1 VPDDEGVARDVT
13 RDPVPVGDRLDILR
27 THPKLLLN
35 GLVAENPHYLSP
47 DDHIAARLGRNERRR
62 GLGDVDRRIAVRPR
76 RAHERRACRPGLP
89 CPAHPR
95 DRYLHAIPRSRL
107 SDLVHVLAAQVPVG
121 TWHDAETS
129 LNQRSGEVGSVRSGR
144 TTALLRRVLR
154 QITSDGAGSPESII
168 DAGEQLG
175 LVMDEAA

>member
-1 VPDDEGVARDVT
+1 MPDDEGVARDVT

-89 CPAHPR
+89 CPAYPR

-129 LNQRSGEVGSVRSGR
+129 LNQRSGEVGSVRVGDCPILCVSGR
-144 TTALLRRVLR
+144 
-154 QITSDGAGSPESII
+154 DGRGQLAAWMRSP
-168 DAGEQLG
+168 
-175 LVMDEAA
+175 